1 MKKILLS
8 IIISL
13 LSFSLAACKA
23 DDPKPENTLSVPEL
37 SAREKAIL
45 ENTSEHF
52 FLVDFN
58 VDDTYKKM
66 AVWVE
71 KYEFGK
77 LVAPEMGRMTTA
89 VKDNG
94 TIIFTT
100 SKTVDGQNLSM
111 FNISIQN
118 DDGTDTATY
127 PETIAEKGS
136 SVWGSPSKF
145 NINNTKKLALASIC
159 YSSRDEGI
167 HTLSNGFFND
177 MDRHMEEL
185 KEYDVVYLVRSEFTK

>member
-1 MKKILLS
+1 MKKIILS

-13 LSFSLAACKA
+13 LSFSLVACKA

-45 ENTSEHF
+45 ENTSEHS
-52 FLVDFN
+52 FLIDFN

-66 AVWVE
+66 SVWVE

-77 LVAPEMGRMTTA
+77 LVEPEMGRMTTA
-89 VKDNG
+89 IKDNG

-127 PETIAEKGS
+127 PETIDEKDS

-159 YSSRDEGI
+159 YSSGDEGM
-167 HTLSNGFFND
+167 HSLSNGFLS
-177 MDRHMEEL
+177 MTWIVIW
-185 KEYDVVYLVRSEFTK
+185 KS

>member
-1 MKKILLS
+1 MKKIILS

-71 KYEFGK
+71 NMN
-77 LVAPEMGRMTTA
+77 LV
-89 VKDNG
+89 
-94 TIIFTT
+94 
-100 SKTVDGQNLSM
+100 NLS
-111 FNISIQN
+111 
-118 DDGTDTATY
+118 
-127 PETIAEKGS
+127 
-136 SVWGSPSKF
+136 
-145 NINNTKKLALASIC
+145 
-159 YSSRDEGI
+159 
-167 HTLSNGFFND
+167 H
-177 MDRHMEEL
+177 L
-185 KEYDVVYLVRSEFTK
+185 KWDA